1 MASSGKFTQENRFIS
16 LTTPLGD
23 DVLLLAGFT
32 GHEGISRL
40 FHFSLDLLSEKKDII
55 FNDIVG
61 QNVTIKMAL
70 ADGSSFRYWNGYV
83 SRFAQ
88 SGSDAHFARY
98 RMDVVPWLWFL
109 TRSADCRIF
118 QKQSILDIFD
128 DIISDSH
135 FSSSDYKKSLT
146 GTYNPLEYCVQYRE
160 TDFNFISRLF
170 EHAGIYYF
178 FEHSEDKHTLVLA
191 DAPSAHQNCPVQ
203 SSFRYSPNSAAQVE
217 EVVTSFQLEQE
228 LRTGKYT
235 LRDYNFETPAAN
247 LNATDPTIYPV
258 AKNSDYE
265 VYDYPGMYSAGAD
278 GNAIAKIRMQ
288 EEEMPHE
295 VASGSSICRS
305 LASGFNF
312 DLEEFERDDMNKSY
326 LLTDV
331 QHVASNAGTYYS
343 GAEASPHYSNR
354 FSCIDASFQ
363 YRAPR
368 MTPKPF
374 VQGLQTAVVTGPN
387 GEEIYTDK
395 YGRVKVQFFWDRL
408 GQKNEDSSCWVRV
421 SHVWAGKG
429 WGGMFI
435 PRIGQEVMVSFLE
448 GDPDRPI
455 IVGRVY
461 NADQNVPYLL
471 PDHGTVSALRSRS
484 SKSGGAANANE
495 IRFEDKKGSE
505 QFFINAEKDMDI
517 FIENDS
523 RENIGNN
530 RSLTIKKDQ
539 MEDVGGDAHLNVTG
553 NINQKAGQNVSLQI
567 GQNLYE
573 KSGMNYAHEA
583 GTAIHLK
590 AGMNVVIEAGMEL
603 TIKAGGNFV
612 NIGPAG
618 VAISGMMVLINSGGA
633 AGSGEGASTTSP
645 TKPEAADDAN
655 TSSGGKFGIK
665 LA

>member
-1 MASSGKFTQENRFIS
+1 MASSGKFTQENRLLS
-16 LTTPLGD
+16 LSTPLGE
-23 DVLLLAGFT
+23 DVLLLASFT

-40 FHFSLDLLSEKKDII
+40 FQFNLELLSEKKDIA
-55 FNDIVG
+55 FKDIVG
-61 QNVTIKMAL
+61 QKVTIKMDL
-70 ADGSSFRYWNGYV
+70 GGGSSFRYWNGYV

-88 SGSDAHFARY
+88 SGGHARFAHY
-98 RMDVVPWLWFL
+98 QMEVVPWLWFL

-118 QKQSILDIFD
+118 QKKSILDIFD
-128 DIISDSH
+128 DVISDSG
-135 FSSSDYKKSLT
+135 FSPSDYKKSLA
-146 GTYNPLEYCVQYRE
+146 GTYNPVEYCVQYRE
-160 TDFNFISRLF
+160 TDLNFVSRLF
-170 EHAGIYYF
+170 EHVGIYYF
-178 FEHSEDKHTLVLA
+178 FEHSEDSHTLVLG
-191 DAPSAHQNCPVQ
+191 DAPSAHRTCPTK
-203 SSFRYSPNSAAQVE
+203 SSARYSPSSARQVE
-217 EVVTSFQLEQE
+217 EVVTSFQIEQE
-228 LRTGKYT
+228 LRTGNYT

-258 AKNSDYE
+258 AQNSDYE
-265 VYDYPGMYSAGAD
+265 IYDYPGMYSTGAD
-278 GNAIAKIRMQ
+278 GNALAKIRMQ
-288 EEEMPHE
+288 EEEVRHE
-295 VASGSSICRS
+295 VASGSSTCRS
-305 LASGFNF
+305 LAAGFKF
-312 DLEEFERDDMNKSY
+312 DFEDFDRDDMNKSY

-343 GAEASPHYSNR
+343 GAGSPSSYSNR

-363 YRAPR
+363 YRAAR
-368 MTPKPF
+368 LTPKPF
-374 VQGLQTAVVTGPN
+374 IQGFQTAVVTGPS

-408 GQKNEDSSCWVRV
+408 GGKNEDSSCWVRV
-421 SHVWAGKG
+421 SQIWAGKG
-429 WGGMFI
+429 WGGMYI
-435 PRIGQEVMVSFLE
+435 PRVGQEVIVSFLE

-455 IVGRVY
+455 IIGRVY
-461 NADQNVPYLL
+461 NADQNVPYVL
-471 PDHGTVSALRSRS
+471 PDHGTVSAIRSRS
-484 SKSGGAANANE
+484 SKNGGAANANE

-505 QFFINAEKDMDI
+505 QLFINAEKDMDV

-523 RENIGNN
+523 RESVGNN
-530 RSLTIKKDQ
+530 RSLTVKKDQ

-583 GTAIHLK
+583 GTEIHLK
-590 AGMNVVIEAGMEL
+590 AGMNVVIESGVEL

-618 VAISGMMVLINSGGA
+618 VAISGTLVLINSGGA
-633 AGSGEGASTTSP
+633 AGSGGGASTTSP
-645 TKPEAADDAN
+645 TQPDAADDAD

>member
-1 MASSGKFTQENRFIS
+1 LASSGKFTQENRFIS
-16 LTTPLGD
+16 LNTPLGE
-23 DVLLLAGFT
+23 DVLLLASFT

-40 FHFSLDLLSEKKDII
+40 FQFNLDLLSEKKDIA
-55 FNDIVG
+55 FKDIVG
-61 QNVTIKMAL
+61 QKVTIKMETT
-70 ADGSSFRYWNGYV
+70 DGSSFRYWNGYV

-88 SGSDAHFARY
+88 SGSDARFARY
-98 RMDVVPWLWFL
+98 QMEVVPWLWFL
-109 TRSADCRIF
+109 TRSADCKIF
-118 QKQSILDIFD
+118 QKESILDIFD
-128 DIISDSH
+128 DVISDSS

-146 GTYNPLEYCVQYRE
+146 GTYKPLEYCVQYRE
-160 TDFNFISRLF
+160 TDFNFISRLL
-170 EHAGIYYF
+170 EHAGIYYY
-178 FEHSEDKHTLVLA
+178 FEHAEDKHTLVLA
-191 DAPSAHQNCPVQ
+191 DAPSAHTDCPGE
-203 SSFRYSPNSAAQVE
+203 SSVRYSPNSASQIDDVI
-217 EVVTSFQLEQE
+217 TSFQLEQE
-228 LRTGKYT
+228 LRTGNYT

-247 LNATDPTIYPV
+247 MEATDPTFYPV
-258 AKNSDYE
+258 AKNTDYE
-265 VYDYPGMYSAGAD
+265 IYDYPGIYGVGAD
-278 GNAIAKIRMQ
+278 GKALAKIRMQ
-288 EEEMPHE
+288 EEEVSHL
-295 VASGSSICRS
+295 VAGGSSTCRT
-305 LASGFNF
+305 LAAGYNF
-312 DLEEFERDDMNKSY
+312 DLEDFDRDDMNKSY
-326 LLTDV
+326 LLTDI

-343 GAEASPHYSNR
+343 GAGSSSSYSNR

-368 MTPKPF
+368 LTPKPF
-374 VQGLQTAVVTGPN
+374 IQGLQTAVVTGPG

-435 PRIGQEVMVSFLE
+435 PRVGQEVIVSFLE

-455 IVGRVY
+455 ITGRVY

-484 SKSGGAANANE
+484 SKGGAAANANE

-505 QFFINAEKDMDI
+505 QFFINAEKDMDV
-517 FIENDS
+517 FVENDS
-523 RENIGNN
+523 RENVGNN
-530 RSLTIKKDQ
+530 HSLTIKKDH
-539 MEDVGGDAHLNVTG
+539 MEDIGGDAHLNVTG
-553 NINQKAGQNVSLQI
+553 NINQKAGQNVSLDI

-583 GTAIHLK
+583 GTEIHLK
-590 AGMNVVIEAGMEL
+590 AGMNVVIESGMEL

-618 VAISGMMVLINSGGA
+618 VAISGTLVLINSGGA
-633 AGSGEGASTTSP
+633 AGSGGAASTTSP
-645 TKPEAADDAN
+645 TKPDAADDAN

>member
-16 LTTPLGD
+16 LKTPLGED
-23 DVLLLAGFT
+23 ALLLASFT

-40 FHFSLDLLSEKKDII
+40 FQFNLDLLSEKKDIS

-61 QNVTIKMAL
+61 QKVTIKMDL
-70 ADGSSFRYWNGYV
+70 GDGSSFRYWSGYV

-88 SGSDAHFARY
+88 GGSDARFARY
-98 RMDVVPWLWFL
+98 QMEVVPWLWFF

-118 QKQSILDIFD
+118 QNESILDIFD
-128 DIISDSH
+128 DVVSDYG

-146 GTYNPLEYCVQYRE
+146 GTYNPIEYCVQYRE
-160 TDFNFISRLF
+160 TDFNFVSRLF
-170 EHAGIYYF
+170 EHAGIYYY
-178 FEHSEDKHTLVLA
+178 FEHSEDKHVLVLG

-203 SSFRYSPNSAAQVE
+203 SSVRYLPSSARHVD
-217 EVVTSFQLEQE
+217 EVVTSFQVEQE
-228 LRTGKYT
+228 LRAGRYT
-235 LRDYNFETPAAN
+235 LRDYNFETPSAN
-247 LNATDPTIYPV
+247 LQATDPTIYSV
-258 AKNSDYE
+258 ADNADYE
-265 VYDYPGMYSAGAD
+265 IYDYPGIYGAVAD
-278 GNAIAKIRMQ
+278 GNALAKIRMQ
-288 EEEMPHE
+288 EEEAAHE
-295 VASGSSICRS
+295 VASGSSTCRT
-305 LASGFNF
+305 LAAGFNF
-312 DLEEFERDDMNKSY
+312 DLEDFDRDDMNKSY
-326 LLTDV
+326 LLTEV

-343 GAEASPHYSNR
+343 GAGSPSSYSNH
-354 FSCIDASFQ
+354 FSCLDASFQ

-368 MTPKPF
+368 LTPKPF
-374 VQGLQTAVVTGPN
+374 IQGLQTAVVTGAS

-395 YGRVKVQFFWDRL
+395 YGRVKVQFFWDRF
-408 GQKNEDSSCWVRV
+408 GMKDQNTSCWVRV
-421 SHVWAGKG
+421 SHVWAGQG

-435 PRIGQEVMVSFLE
+435 PRIGQEVIVSFLE

-455 IVGRVY
+455 ITGRVY
-461 NADQNVPYLL
+461 NADQNVPYAL
-471 PDHGTVSALRSRS
+471 PDNGTVSAIRSRS

-505 QFFINAEKDMDI
+505 QFFLNAEKDMDV
-517 FIENDS
+517 FVENDS
-523 RENIGNN
+523 RENVGNN

-539 MEDVGGDAHLNVTG
+539 MEDVGGDVHLNVIG

-583 GTAIHLK
+583 GTEIHLK
-590 AGMNVVIEAGMEL
+590 AGMNVVIESGMEL

-612 NIGPAG
+612 NIGPSG
-618 VAISGMMVLINSGGA
+618 VAISGTLVLINSGGA
-633 AGSGEGASTTSP
+633 AGSGGGASTTNP
-645 TKPEAADDAN
+645 TKPDAADDAN